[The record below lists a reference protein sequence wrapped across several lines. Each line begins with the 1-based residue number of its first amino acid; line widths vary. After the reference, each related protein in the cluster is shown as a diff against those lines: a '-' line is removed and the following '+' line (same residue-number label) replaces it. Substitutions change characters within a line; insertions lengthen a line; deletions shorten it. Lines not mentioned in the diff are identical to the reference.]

1 MLGLLTCEVL
11 LERGEYSSGTE
22 QVTGRLGDDR
32 YRDPTAALAHGTIV
46 SKASIGACK
55 RNPFDEPISSRGPG
69 HLRNA
74 ERLASEMLPAELATA
89 QVFNKLVSNQVLS
102 WLHLRNA
109 AAHGNYAEYDKAAV
123 EAMLRDLRS
132 FLTSFPA

>member
-1 MLGLLTCEVL
+1 MIIGSS
-11 LERGEYSSGTE
+11 LE
-22 QVTGRLGDDR
+22 
-32 YRDPTAALAHGTIV
+32 A
-46 SKASIGACK
+46 
-55 RNPFDEPISSRGPG
+55 
-69 HLRNA
+69 HLRQLCDRFGISTVDGKGA
-74 ERLASEMLPAELATA
+74 PKKADTMRTELATA

-123 EAMLRDLRS
+123 EAMLRDLLS